1 MDEPT
6 PPQIRLCLYQYLG
19 KTVVKMWFHVL
30 LKRADLDT
38 KFNCP
43 LDSLNRPSCYVR
55 FLVLPAMNGTNKE
68 GSNGIQTDNE
78 GEYKSGGNCLKIRA
92 SLKED
97 VSPEGQAMRNNQPG
111 TSNLLSHSGIDHRES
126 RSIRLN

>member
-1 MDEPT
+1 
-6 PPQIRLCLYQYLG
+6 
-19 KTVVKMWFHVL
+19 MWFHVL
-30 LKRADLDT
+30 LKRADLDN
-38 KFNCP
+38 KFKCP
-43 LDSLNRPSCYVR
+43 MDSLNRPFLYVGI
-55 FLVLPAMNGTNKE
+55 LVLPATNGTNKE
-68 GSNGIQTDNE
+68 GSNGIQTDDE

-111 TSNLLSHSGIDHRES
+111 TSNLLSLSGICRRES